1 MEMLQKVENDGSNVE
16 ERPFQGRVS
25 DMNQYGLLA
34 PVAVV
39 GWLTDFFRSLIGIAL
54 GYSARIAA

>member
-25 DMNQYGLLA
+25 DMNPYG
-34 PVAVV
+34 
-39 GWLTDFFRSLIGIAL
+39 LTDFFRSLIGIAL